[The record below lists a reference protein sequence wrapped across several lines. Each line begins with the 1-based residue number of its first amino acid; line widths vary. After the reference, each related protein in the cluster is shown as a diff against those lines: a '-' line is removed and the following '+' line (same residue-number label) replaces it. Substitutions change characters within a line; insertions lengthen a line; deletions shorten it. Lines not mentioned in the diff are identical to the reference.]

1 MQVRLIVAIERE
13 KNAIQQQ
20 AVQADAAETALAQ
33 AKLSRDTQKSY
44 TKIVA
49 ATSHDLRTAISA
61 VSSGCNV
68 LAEIIQTLEDKAKCK
83 VLVEVSIRVFTY
95 IYQI

>member
-68 LAEIIQTLEDKAKCK
+68 LAEIIQTLEDKAKGK